1 MSTEQNVDRVRRAVS
16 LDQTGFEEVRDDAA
30 FTPLAAGLA
39 AVVAVLGG
47 VGAFLWGE
55 LNIDSTPDGFFVD
68 TVILGSIFTLI
79 LLLAW
84 VAVTYA
90 VLTQVFRETLAPDA
104 LFRVFAAG
112 IVPLALGFLV
122 FIPELNFWL
131 GTMSIALTFFLLVF
145 GLRAAFSIGAM
156 RAVVAVA
163 AGFAVFAFVMSLLI
177 TVDNSFATGA
187 FVFET
192 SEDAVTKS
200 YDVGDFE
207 DFNPEDLFPED
218 FEPATE

>member
-90 VLTQVFRETLAPDA
+90 VLPQVFRETLAPDA
-104 LFRVFAAG
+104 PFRVFAAG

-122 FIPELNFWL
+122 FIPQLNFCL

-156 RAVVAVA
+156 RAVVAGA
-163 AGFAVFAFVMSLLI
+163 AGLSQMGCLI
-177 TVDNSFATGA
+177 VPLVSQYNTLS
-187 FVFET
+187 
-192 SEDAVTKS
+192 
-200 YDVGDFE
+200 
-207 DFNPEDLFPED
+207 
-218 FEPATE
+218 